1 MGARVVIAVDVG
13 SAEEMNLY
21 NYGDRLNGWWAA
33 LRYYFGAPKT
43 NIEMPGIKGPS
54 IRGVL
59 MMDVYLITRRFR

>member
-33 LRYYFGAPKT
+33 LRYYFGSPQT
-43 NIEMPGIKGPS
+43 VI
-54 IRGVL
+54 
-59 MMDVYLITRRFR
+59 